1 MAQSGYT
8 PILIYASGTT
18 TNVPSASN
26 LTNSSLGSELALNYA
41 DGKLF
46 YKDASNAVQVLASSS
61 TTSGSFTTL
70 TASTSISGRYN
81 PRVSTTTS
89 TATLTPNISTNDQ
102 YNLTAQAAT
111 LTIAA
116 PTGTPL
122 NGNKLIIRVLDNG
135 SAQTLSWN
143 ATYTPIGI
151 TLPTVTTA
159 GKMLYV
165 GCIYNADNT
174 RWDVVLVTT
183 QV

>member
-1 MAQSGYT
+1 MAQSGFT
-8 PILIYASGTT
+8 PILVYASGTT
-18 TNVPSASN
+18 TNVPSPSN
-26 LTNSSLGSELALNYA
+26 LTNSASGAELALNYA

-46 YKDASNAVQVLASSS
+46 YKDASNAVQVLASASATGGAFS
-61 TTSGSFTTL
+61 TL

-81 PRVSTTTS
+81 PRVATTTS
-89 TATLTPNISTNDQ
+89 TSTLTPNISTNDQ

-111 LTIAA
+111 LTVAA
-116 PTGTPL
+116 PTGTPV
-122 NGNKLIIRVLDNG
+122 NGNKLIIRILDNG
-135 SAQTLSWN
+135 SAQTINWN
-143 ATYTPIGI
+143 ATYTPIGVG
-151 TLPTVTTA
+151 LPTATTA